1 MNEIGLTNQ
10 LDMETYGK
18 ILLIAMPI
26 FLILVLL
33 EKWYGW
39 KTGKDTVRVMDMIS
53 SLSSGVTNVTKDV
66 LGLSVAI
73 ISYDWMYRNLAMMHI
88 EDSIWVYIIAFI
100 ALDFSGYCI
109 HRIQHVTNIFWNAHI
124 VHHSSEE
131 FNLACALRQSISVF
145 FRIFTFFLLPAAL
158 LGVPSNV
165 IAIVAPLHL
174 FIQFWYHTQLI
185 GKMGFL
191 EKIIVTPS
199 HHRVHHAINPE
210 YIDKNYSQVFIIWDK
225 LFGTFQE
232 EQDHIPPVYGIT
244 RPVAT
249 WNPVKINFQ
258 HLFLLISDAWRTK
271 NWEDKLK
278 IWFMPTGWRPADVAE
293 KYPVYKIEDVY
304 HFDKYNPTS
313 SKALQ
318 TWSLVQLFLLLLFI
332 SYLFANIA
340 TIGSP
345 GIFLYGL
352 FIFAY
357 IYSMTELMD
366 GNPLAYVW
374 EGLKFTIGLYLIITT
389 KGWFGAEKLFI
400 YIPYLV
406 FIYLLAAMYLS
417 INLSIKRK
425 VSVPSESRVS

>member
-1 MNEIGLTNQ
+1 
-10 LDMETYGK
+10 METYGK

-26 FLILVLL
+26 FLILVLF

-39 KTGKDTVRVMDMIS
+39 KTGKDTVRIMDMIS

-66 LGLSVAI
+66 LGLSFAI
-73 ISYDWMYRNLAMMHI
+73 ISYGWMYENLALIHI
-88 EDSIWVYIIAFI
+88 QENIWVYIIAFL

-109 HRIQHVTNIFWNAHI
+109 HRIQHTTNVFWNAHI
-124 VHHSSEE
+124 IHHSSEE

-158 LGVPSNV
+158 LGVPGNV

-225 LFGTFQE
+225 MFGTFQE

-271 NWEDKLK
+271 NWNDKLR

-304 HFDKYNPTS
+304 DFEKYNPET

-318 TWSLVQLFLLLLFI
+318 TWSFIQLFILLGFI
-332 SYLFANIA
+332 SYLFGNLAS
-340 TIGSP
+340 IGSP

-357 IYSMTELMD
+357 IYAMTELMD
-366 GNPLAYVW
+366 GNPIAYVW
-374 EGLKFTIGLYLIITT
+374 EGIKLLIGVYLIINTN
-389 KGWFGAEKLFI
+389 GWFGAEQLFY
-400 YIPYLV
+400 YIPHVV
-406 FIYLLAAMYLS
+406 FAYLLAAMYLS
-417 INLSIKRK
+417 ISLSIKRK
-425 VSVPSESRVS
+425 VSVPSERMVS

>member
-1 MNEIGLTNQ
+1 
-10 LDMETYGK
+10 
-18 ILLIAMPI
+18 
-26 FLILVLL
+26 
-33 EKWYGW
+33 
-39 KTGKDTVRVMDMIS
+39 MDMIS

-66 LGLSVAI
+66 LGLSFAI
-73 ISYDWMYRNLAMMHI
+73 ISYGWMYENLALIHI
-88 EDSIWVYIIAFI
+88 QENIWVYIIAFL

-109 HRIQHVTNIFWNAHI
+109 HRIQHTTNVFWNAHI
-124 VHHSSEE
+124 IHHSSEE

-158 LGVPSNV
+158 LGVPGNV

-225 LFGTFQE
+225 MFGTFQE

-258 HLFLLISDAWRTK
+258 HMFLLISDAWRTK
-271 NWEDKLK
+271 NWNDKFR

-304 HFDKYNPTS
+304 DFEKYNPSS

-318 TWSLVQLFLLLLFI
+318 TWSFIQLFILLGFI
-332 SYLFANIA
+332 SYLFGNLAS
-340 TIGSP
+340 IGSP

-357 IYSMTELMD
+357 IYAMTELMD
-366 GNPLAYVW
+366 GNPMAYVW
-374 EGLKFTIGLYLIITT
+374 EGIKLLIGVYLIINTN
-389 KGWFGAEKLFI
+389 GWFGAEQLFY
-400 YIPYLV
+400 YIPHVV
-406 FIYLLAAMYLS
+406 FAYLLAAMYLS
-417 INLSIKRK
+417 ISLSIKRK
-425 VSVPSESRVS
+425 VSVPSERMVS

>member
-1 MNEIGLTNQ
+1 MNEIARTKER
-10 LDMETYGK
+10 DMETYGK
-18 ILLIAMPI
+18 ILLIAMPV
-26 FLILVLL
+26 FLLLVLL

-66 LGLSVAI
+66 LGLSIAI
-73 ISYDWMYRNLAMMHI
+73 ISYNWMYENLALVHI
-88 EDSIWVYIIAFI
+88 QETIWVYILAFL

-109 HRIQHVTNIFWNAHI
+109 HRIQHTTNVFWNAHI
-124 VHHSSEE
+124 IHHSSEE

-158 LGVPSNV
+158 LGVPGNV
-165 IAIVAPLHL
+165 IAVVAPLHL

-225 LFGTFQE
+225 MFGTFQE
-232 EQDHIPPVYGIT
+232 EQEHIPPVYGIT

-271 NWEDKLK
+271 NWSDKLR
-278 IWFMPTGWRPADVAE
+278 IWFMSTGWRPADVEE
-293 KYPVYKIEDVY
+293 KYPIYKIEDVY
-304 HFDKYNPTS
+304 DFKKYNPTT

-318 TWSLVQLFLLLLFI
+318 TWSFVQLFILLGFI
-332 SYLFANIA
+332 SYLFGNLA

-357 IYSMTELMD
+357 IYAMTELMD
-366 GNPLAYVW
+366 GNRLAYVW
-374 EGLKFTIGLYLIITT
+374 EGIKLILGVYLINNTN
-389 KGWFGAEKLFI
+389 GWFGAEQLFY
-400 YIPYLV
+400 YIPHMV
-406 FIYLLAAMYLS
+406 FAYLLAAMYLS
-417 INLSIKRK
+417 ISLSIKRN
-425 VSVPSESRVS
+425 VSVPSESSVS